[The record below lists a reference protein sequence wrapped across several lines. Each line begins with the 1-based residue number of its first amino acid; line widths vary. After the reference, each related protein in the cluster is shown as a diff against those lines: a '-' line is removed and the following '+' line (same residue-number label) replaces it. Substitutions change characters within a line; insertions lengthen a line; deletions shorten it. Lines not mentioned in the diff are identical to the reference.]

1 MTNLIEINI
10 IKLMRATL
18 GEVEFTDVVQ
28 NRISQ
33 RLNAQK
39 QAEAQVFGKQL
50 PLFPEISLLEYS
62 ESIIG
67 TELEVSNFL
76 WDFSSTIMISEEISS
91 EQQVESEKLNP
102 SQLLLPGFEPY
113 LESFRYVYE
122 T

>member
-1 MTNLIEINI
+1 MTNLMEINI

-18 GEVEFTDVVQ
+18 GEVEFTDAVQ

-33 RLNAQK
+33 RLSAQK
-39 QAEAQVFGKQL
+39 QAAQVLSKQL
-50 PLFPEISLLEYS
+50 PLFPEISLLENS
-62 ESIIG
+62 EPIIG
-67 TELEVSNFL
+67 TELEV
-76 WDFSSTIMISEEISS
+76 SEEISS

-113 LESFRYVYE
+113 LESFRYAYE

>member
-1 MTNLIEINI
+1 MTNLMEINI

-18 GEVEFTDVVQ
+18 GEVEFTDAAQ

-33 RLNAQK
+33 RLSAQK
-39 QAEAQVFGKQL
+39 QAAHVLGKQL
-50 PLFPEISLLEYS
+50 PLFPEISLLENS
-62 ESIIG
+62 EPIIG

-76 WDFSSTIMISEEISS
+76 WDFSSTIITSEEISS

-113 LESFRYVYE
+113 LESFRYAYE

>member
-1 MTNLIEINI
+1 MEINI

-33 RLNAQK
+33 RLSAQK
-39 QAEAQVFGKQL
+39 QADAQVLGKQL
-50 PLFPEISLLEYS
+50 PLFPEISLLENS
-62 ESIIG
+62 EPIIG
-67 TELEVSNFL
+67 TELEVSNFR
-76 WDFSSTIMISEEISS
+76 WDFSSTIMTSEEISS

-113 LESFRYVYE
+113 LESFCYVYE